1 MFWVTTH
8 LRYLWAV
15 WELWVSDH
23 NILNYSGQDRNG
35 EPVLICC
42 QPGKETAPYKGL
54 VISVTESTQV
64 WCVSSEQLS
73 AAGCPEEC
81 LNFRSVSAALCLGG
95 APAVLAPCSQA
106 VCPAV
111 SPQQPPAGDARC
123 GAVQCCSSFLLPS
136 QMHQETPQNDA
147 SRTNYHLWP
156 RYNSVFVRTFWSGWA
171 PVHSLYKVTMELLAT
186 SCPTDLVLSNR

>member
-81 LNFRSVSAALCLGG
+81 LNFRPVSAALCLGG

-123 GAVQCCSSFLLPS
+123 SAVLQLLPATITDAPGNTTEWCVKNKLPSVAKIQLSLCQNILVRLGSSS
-136 QMHQETPQNDA
+136 QP
-147 SRTNYHLWP
+147 L
-156 RYNSVFVRTFWSGWA
+156 
-171 PVHSLYKVTMELLAT
+171 
-186 SCPTDLVLSNR
+186 